1 MCGNFWIKID
11 KHGQLKRR
19 KARFFAKGYRQV
31 KGIDFQE
38 SFAPVVRY
46 DSLRVVLAIAAS
58 HDLELVQLD
67 VKTAFLNGEVDE
79 EIYIAQPK
87 GYTIAGRELEVCRL
101 NKAIYGIRQASR
113 IWNQKLHLV
122 LQSFGL
128 NQCNADPCIYSRIG
142 RDDTIIF
149 TIWVDDGLVAGS
161 NMIVIKKL
169 IALLQTEFEIVYGP
183 ADHFVGIAIH
193 RDRLNK
199 RIYLSAQHY
208 IDKILAKF
216 NMSNAHPVSLP
227 ADKGGI
233 RLSKNMEPVDDEE
246 RESMSKIPYR
256 EAVGCIMYAAITLR
270 PDIAFQAVQIAQHC
284 ENPGL
289 KHWNAVKRVLRYLAG
304 TKNHG
309 LCFGGSESNLN
320 EIVGY
325 SDADY
330 GGDIET
336 RRSTSG
342 SIFKLNGGPVTWS
355 SKKQPIV
362 VLSTMESEYIA
373 ASDTGR
379 EAKWLRLLLSELG
392 LPQKSPTKIWCDNE
406 SAIALAR
413 NPEYH
418 KRSKHIDVRYH
429 HLREL
434 VFNKV
439 IDIEYVN
446 TKEQLAD
453 FLTKPVDIESSE
465 RIKKNLGIVK
475 VLSGN
480 K

>member
-1 MCGNFWIKID
+1 
-11 KHGQLKRR
+11 
-19 KARFFAKGYRQV
+19 
-31 KGIDFQE
+31 
-38 SFAPVVRY
+38 
-46 DSLRVVLAIAAS
+46 
-58 HDLELVQLD
+58 
-67 VKTAFLNGEVDE
+67 
-79 EIYIAQPK
+79 
-87 GYTIAGRELEVCRL
+87 
-101 NKAIYGIRQASR
+101 
-113 IWNQKLHLV
+113 
-122 LQSFGL
+122 
-128 NQCNADPCIYSRIG
+128 
-142 RDDTIIF
+142 
-149 TIWVDDGLVAGS
+149 
-161 NMIVIKKL
+161 
-169 IALLQTEFEIVYGP
+169 
-183 ADHFVGIAIH
+183 
-193 RDRLNK
+193 
-199 RIYLSAQHY
+199 
-208 IDKILAKF
+208 
-216 NMSNAHPVSLP
+216 
-227 ADKGGI
+227 
-233 RLSKNMEPVDDEE
+233 
-246 RESMSKIPYR
+246 
-256 EAVGCIMYAAITLR
+256 
-270 PDIAFQAVQIAQHC
+270 
-284 ENPGL
+284 
-289 KHWNAVKRVLRYLAG
+289 
-304 TKNHG
+304 
-309 LCFGGSESNLN
+309 
-320 EIVGY
+320 VGY

>member
-1 MCGNFWIKID
+1 
-11 KHGQLKRR
+11 
-19 KARFFAKGYRQV
+19 
-31 KGIDFQE
+31 
-38 SFAPVVRY
+38 
-46 DSLRVVLAIAAS
+46 
-58 HDLELVQLD
+58 
-67 VKTAFLNGEVDE
+67 
-79 EIYIAQPK
+79 
-87 GYTIAGRELEVCRL
+87 
-101 NKAIYGIRQASR
+101 
-113 IWNQKLHLV
+113 
-122 LQSFGL
+122 
-128 NQCNADPCIYSRIG
+128 
-142 RDDTIIF
+142 
-149 TIWVDDGLVAGS
+149 
-161 NMIVIKKL
+161 
-169 IALLQTEFEIVYGP
+169 
-183 ADHFVGIAIH
+183 
-193 RDRLNK
+193 
-199 RIYLSAQHY
+199 
-208 IDKILAKF
+208 
-216 NMSNAHPVSLP
+216 
-227 ADKGGI
+227 
-233 RLSKNMEPVDDEE
+233 
-246 RESMSKIPYR
+246 
-256 EAVGCIMYAAITLR
+256 MYAAITLR
-270 PDIAFQAVQIAQHC
+270 PDIAFQAGQIAQHC